1 MEKTVEQVSFF
12 KRAFVFCARVFR
24 FVFLLS
30 VVLSV
35 ILYFVAHTDMFQS
48 WAKMQ
53 LLQFSNDNL
62 RGKIDFGSLDIDI
75 YKGLSLNDLYVYADG
90 DTVVSCKSLSIHY
103 SIESLYFKTVS
114 LQSLILKEPRVKVL
128 RSNQDSIWNVEKIAK
143 PSNDTTQSE
152 PFDWFVAV
160 RDLQIQDGMFAL
172 VDSIYKGNQQ
182 KGNVD
187 YIHMVYDQL
196 QFRTAF
202 YGRPT
207 KREFTAAFH
216 TISLVERNSQF
227 KLNNLSGV
235 CKFDTNGVETYGLEV
250 VTPTT
255 EFTLIA
261 KWKKINFFALTNEML
276 FTAPFEAVIDAPKA
290 SAHDAR
296 FFIPPV
302 FIVGGDVTNLRG
314 KASGSLRNMDVD
326 YLEMATKQSKVSV
339 RGSLRNLDIIDKF
352 TYDVTM
358 ENSYGN
364 YDEARSYLPTVP
376 LPNLPFVGT
385 TTIRSARATG
395 SIRHADASFDGVAG
409 CGGFK
414 GEMGSNFDP
423 KKTLSYYLK
432 GTLTQFD
439 LHKTLPTI
447 EQTQNTVL
455 TGDVD
460 IKGSGVSINQLELS
474 LFADLSASTISGI
487 ALEGC
492 DIRLHAEK
500 GSQFF
505 LDTLA
510 VRFKQFSSGTIENS
524 IVQNELEK
532 GSSMFAN
539 GKILLRNPKN
549 PEYFL
554 DFRTTNLPLATL
566 TKSSYLPEYISTE
579 FRVNGNGFHPDSL
592 QARIT
597 GAKVPF
603 CYVNNTIINP
613 FVIDRCILSTIDGER
628 KLDFRSDYLSVL
640 VTGNYRFEP
649 LAAILQQQ
657 VADVLHFFESKS
669 NFVIDGKER
678 SDFDTLQVRSNL
690 LTEPTKASI
699 FVEIKPNIV
708 PILTTYTKAPIEEI
722 QGKVYITVESAN
734 SINTVN
740 ILPSSYLEKATIVTD
755 DDVLFLD
762 KIKFSSTIQSSP
774 LNRYEPI
781 SIVKSSLTSDSSIV
795 LGSMEFSHPKVSFAY
810 DNKKATYKA
819 STALSSI
826 GAFDIVGSIVTLPQS
841 YEFYVDSLDFDYQG
855 KAYWELLKPFQIH
868 LQNKI
873 FTIDSASIQRNQA
886 ETIRIAGSADLEQFY
901 NMTVDISSF
910 PLSQVPLFTN
920 DHALN
925 EVIKSLKGN
934 VNRLLLTLNKEYK
947 NPAVEV
953 VGSCSNLEF
962 NEVKLGNA
970 IIDMAYAENS
980 MTGIIDI
987 IPFMLKKDQKL
998 VEITVDT
1005 LPLSLNFSKGSAFLM
1020 EDKPIRMNA
1029 KVSKLPL
1036 AIASPFIPSVR
1047 NLTGVA
1053 NLNLDIRG
1061 DNYHDL
1067 QYTGLAKG
1075 HNVRFISVSNN
1086 MEYLAEASA
1095 RIKNN
1100 KVYLDTAIVRNNPLD
1115 LLNGRA
1121 DITGDITIKD
1131 LAIDSFNFDITSKQ
1145 IAILSDDSRS
1155 TALGM
1160 YGPFVVGSTKEPIKF
1175 YGTFEKPYLTG
1186 PVLVRYGNIVVVPKV
1201 KNLNAVTEF
1210 EYIILDSLMRS
1221 RDSVP
1226 LYKDTTLKNKKFNPI
1241 TTHNSNVKQENQ
1253 KVEKPKIDGAQK
1265 AFAELLS
1272 MDLNVDI
1279 VGDFTVTMDLTTPG
1293 MLIPTTL
1300 VAKIAPCKLNYK
1312 QENNIPQ
1319 LWGDMKL
1326 AQGSTYSFYRPF
1338 KAEGTLEFIGD
1349 MYNPVLKLK
1358 ASYNNSRYYNER
1370 NQKIDIVLEIT
1381 GTQEFPEIKFSYMID
1396 EVAGPGDDDRIKGD
1410 AIMLI
1415 LMGRTQRELGSQTAS
1430 AGTDIASSSFAAILS
1445 KLASD
1450 FLQGSNVIQSFDLQF
1465 QNGNTSIE
1473 NAQVQVGGNL
1483 ISNVN
1488 WRFSGTLAD
1497 LSTNS
1502 LITIEFPLAALINKE
1517 YFQNVVFQFIRSAN
1531 TVTSVNRLQKEWE
1544 LKLFIRKIF

>member
-1 MEKTVEQVSFF
+1 MDKTVEKVSFF

-35 ILYFVAHTDMFQS
+35 ILYFVAQTDMFQR
-48 WAKMQ
+48 WAKQQ
-53 LLQFSNDNL
+53 LLTIANDNL

-103 SIESLYFKTVS
+103 SIESLYFKTIS

-143 PSNDTTQSE
+143 PSTDTAKSE

-160 RDLQIQDGMFAL
+160 RDLQINDGMFAL

-196 QFRTAF
+196 QFRSAF

-207 KREFTAAFH
+207 QREFTLALH

-235 CKFDTNGVETYGLEV
+235 CKFDSTGVETYGLEV

-261 KWKKINFFALTNEML
+261 KWKNINFFALTNEML

-326 YLEMATKQSKVSV
+326 YLEMATKQSKVSI

-358 ENSYGN
+358 ENSFGN
-364 YDEARSYLPTVP
+364 YDEVRSYLPTVP
-376 LPNLPFVGT
+376 LPDLPFVGT
-385 TTIRSARATG
+385 TTIRFARATG

-439 LHKTLPTI
+439 LHKTLPTV
-447 EQTQNTVL
+447 EQTQNTIL
-455 TGDVD
+455 TGEVD
-460 IKGSGVSINQLELS
+460 IKGSGTSLDQLKLS
-474 LFADLSASTISGI
+474 MFADLSASTFGGI

-492 DIRLHAEK
+492 DIRMHSEK

-505 LDTLA
+505 VDTLA
-510 VRFKQFSSGTIENS
+510 VRFKQFSTETIDNR

-532 GSSMFAN
+532 GSSMFAS
-539 GKILLRNPKN
+539 GKILLRNSKN

-554 DFRTTNLPLATL
+554 DFKATNLPLATL
-566 TKSSYLPEYISTE
+566 TKSSMLPEYISSE
-579 FRVNGNGFHPDSL
+579 FKVNGSGFHPDSI
-592 QARIT
+592 QARVT
-597 GAKVPF
+597 GAKIPF
-603 CYVNNTIINP
+603 CYVNNTLINP
-613 FVIDRCILSTIDGER
+613 FEIQRFILSKIDGER

-640 VTGNYRFEP
+640 ITGNYRFEP
-649 LAAILQQQ
+649 LAAIFQQQ
-657 VADVLHFFESKS
+657 VADVMHFFESKS

-678 SDFDTLQVRSNL
+678 IEFDTLQVRPNL
-690 LTEPTKASI
+690 LTEPINASI
-699 FVEIKPNIV
+699 FVDVKPNIV

-722 QGKVYITVESAN
+722 QGKFYISVESKDN
-734 SINTVN
+734 INTVSV
-740 ILPSSYLEKATIVTD
+740 LPSTFLEKAIIVSE

-762 KIKFSSTIQSSP
+762 KIKFSTSIQSSP

-781 SIVKSSLTSDSSIV
+781 TIINATLSTDSSIV
-795 LGSMEFSHPKVSFAY
+795 LGSTEFSHPKVSFIYA
-810 DNKKATYKA
+810 DKKATYKA
-819 STALSSI
+819 STTLTNI

-841 YEFYVDSLDFDYQG
+841 YEFYIDSLDFDYQG
-855 KAYWELLKPFQIH
+855 KAYWELMKPFQIH
-868 LQNKI
+868 LENKI
-873 FTIDSASIQRNQA
+873 FTIDSAFLQRNQA

-920 DHALN
+920 DEALN
-925 EVIKSLKGN
+925 EIIKSLKGN
-934 VNRLLLTLNKEYK
+934 VNRLLLTLNKEFK

-970 IIDMAYAENS
+970 VIDMAYTENS

-987 IPFMLKKDQKL
+987 IPSMQRKDQKL

-1005 LPLSLNFSKGSAFLM
+1005 LPLNLNFSESNAFLL
-1020 EDKPIRMNA
+1020 EDKPVRMNA

-1053 NLNLDIRG
+1053 DLNLDIRG

-1075 HNVRFISVSNN
+1075 KNIRFVSVSNN
-1086 MEYLAEASA
+1086 MEYTADASA

-1100 KVYLDTAIVRNNPLD
+1100 KVYIDTAIVRNNPLD

-1160 YGPFVVGSTKEPIKF
+1160 YGPFVIGTTKEPIKF
-1175 YGTFEKPYLTG
+1175 YGTFEKPFLTG

-1210 EYIILDSLMRS
+1210 EYIVLDSMFRFQ
-1221 RDSVP
+1221 DSVP
-1226 LYKDTTLKNKKFNPI
+1226 IYKDTTIDQRKYKQITIKNPK
-1241 TTHNSNVKQENQ
+1241 TKQENQ
-1253 KVEKPKIDGAQK
+1253 KVEKPKIEGAQK
-1265 AFAELLS
+1265 AFAELLT
-1272 MDLNVDI
+1272 MDLNVEI
-1279 VGDFTVTMDLTTPG
+1279 VGAFTVTMDLTTPG

-1300 VAKIAPCKLNYK
+1300 VAKISPCELNYK
-1312 QENNIPQ
+1312 QENNIPK

-1326 AQGSTYSFYRPF
+1326 AKNSIYSFYKPF
-1338 KAEGTLEFIGD
+1338 EAEGVLEFTGD
-1349 MYNPVLKLK
+1349 MYNPVLSLK
-1358 ASYNNSRYYNER
+1358 ATLLTNRYYNER
-1370 NQKIDIVLEIT
+1370 NQNIDIILDIT
-1381 GTQEFPEIKFSYMID
+1381 GTQEFPEIKFSYIID
-1396 EVAGPGDDDRIKGD
+1396 GVKGQGEDDRIKGD

-1415 LMGRTQRELGSQTAS
+1415 LMGRTQRELGSQTAA

-1465 QNGNTSIE
+1465 QNGNTNLE

-1483 ISNVN
+1483 ISEFS

>member
-1 MEKTVEQVSFF
+1 MEKTVKEESFF
-12 KRAFVFCARVFR
+12 KSAFVFCARVFR
-24 FVFLLS
+24 FMFLLA

-35 ILYFVAHTDMFQS
+35 LLYFVVHTDMFQS
-48 WAKMQ
+48 WAKQQ
-53 LLQFSNDNL
+53 LLQFANDNL

-75 YKGLSLNDLYVYADG
+75 YKGLSLNDLHVFADG

-103 SIESLYFKTVS
+103 SIESLYFKTIS

-143 PSNDTTQSE
+143 PSTDTAKSE

-196 QFRTAF
+196 QFRSAF

-207 KREFTAAFH
+207 QREFTLALH
-216 TISLVERNSQF
+216 TISLVERNTQF
-227 KLNNLSGV
+227 KLTSLSGV
-235 CKFDTNGVETYGLEV
+235 CKFDSTGVETYGLEV

-261 KWKKINFFALTNEML
+261 KWKNINFFALTNEML

-326 YLEMATKQSKVSV
+326 YLEMATKQSNV
-339 RGSLRNLDIIDKF
+339 RVKGNLRNLDIIDKF

-358 ENSYGN
+358 DNSYGN
-364 YDEARSYLPTVP
+364 YDEVRSYLPTVP
-376 LPNLPFVGT
+376 LPDLPFVGT

-395 SIRHADASFDGVAG
+395 SIRHADANFDGVAS

-414 GEMGSNFDP
+414 GELGSNFDP
-423 KKTLSYYLK
+423 KKTLSYYIK

-447 EQTQNTVL
+447 EQMQNTVL
-455 TGDVD
+455 TGEVDV
-460 IKGSGVSINQLELS
+460 KGSGVSLDKMELS

-487 ALEGC
+487 ALDGC

-505 LDTLA
+505 LDTFA
-510 VRFKQFSSGTIENS
+510 VRFKQFSDGSIENP
-524 IVQNELEK
+524 IVKSELEK
-532 GSSMFAN
+532 GSTLYAN
-539 GKILLRNPKN
+539 GKILMRDSKN

-554 DFRTTNLPLATL
+554 NLKATSLPLARL
-566 TKSSYLPEYISTE
+566 TKSALLPEYISTE
-579 FRVNGNGFHPDSL
+579 FRVNGSGFHPDSI
-592 QARIT
+592 QARVT
-597 GAKVPF
+597 GAKIPF
-603 CYVNNTIINP
+603 CYVNNTLINP
-613 FVIDRCILSTIDGER
+613 FEIQRFILSKIDGER

-657 VADVLHFFESKS
+657 VADIMHFFESKS

-678 SDFDTLQVRSNL
+678 TEYDTLQVKSSL
-690 LTEPTKASI
+690 ITEPTKCFI
-699 FVEIKPNIV
+699 TVEIKPNIV

-722 QGKVYITVESAN
+722 QGKLYLEVESVN
-734 SINTVN
+734 NVNTVK
-740 ILPSSYLEKATIVTD
+740 ILPSTFLEKATIVSE
-755 DDVLFLD
+755 DDVFFLD
-762 KIKFSSTIQSSP
+762 KIKFSSTIQTTP

-781 SIVKSSLTSDSSIV
+781 TIVKASMSSDSSIV
-795 LGSMEFSHPKVSFAY
+795 LGSTEFSHPKVTFSY
-810 DNKKATYKA
+810 DNNKATYKA
-819 STALSSI
+819 STSITSI

-841 YEFYVDSLDFDYQG
+841 YEFYIDSLDFDYQG
-855 KAYWELLKPFQIH
+855 KAYWELIKPFQIH
-868 LQNKI
+868 LQDKI
-873 FTIDSASIQRNQA
+873 FTIDSASIQRNKA
-886 ETIRIAGSADLEQFY
+886 ETIRIAGSVDLEKFY

-920 DHALN
+920 DESLN
-925 EVIKSLKGN
+925 EIIKSLKGN
-934 VNRLLLTLNKEYK
+934 VNRLLLTLNKEFK

-962 NEVKLGNA
+962 NSVKLGNA

-987 IPFMLKKDQKL
+987 IPSLLRKDQKL

-1005 LPLSLNFSKGSAFLM
+1005 LPISLNFSEGSAFLM
-1020 EDKPIRMNA
+1020 EDKPISMNA

-1131 LAIDSFNFDITSKQ
+1131 LAIDSFNFDITTKQ

-1175 YGTFEKPYLTG
+1175 YGTFEKPFLTG
-1186 PVLVRYGNIVVVPKV
+1186 PVIVRYGNIVVVPKV

-1210 EYIILDSLMRS
+1210 EYIVLDSLFRFQ
-1221 RDSVP
+1221 DSVP
-1226 LYKDTTLKNKKFNPI
+1226 IYKDTTVDKRKFKPI
-1241 TTHNSNVKQENQ
+1241 TTQNSNTKQENQ
-1253 KVEKPKIDGAQK
+1253 KVEKPKIEGAQK

-1272 MDLNVDI
+1272 MDLNVEI
-1279 VGDFTVTMDLTTPG
+1279 VGAFTVTMDLTTPG

-1300 VAKIAPCKLNYK
+1300 VAKIAPCNLNYK

-1319 LWGDMKL
+1319 LWGTMKL

-1338 KAEGTLEFIGD
+1338 KAEGILEFNGD
-1349 MYNPVLKLK
+1349 MYNPALKLVTT
-1358 ASYNNSRYYNER
+1358 SSSSRYYNER
-1370 NQKIDIVLEIT
+1370 NQNIDIKLDIT
-1381 GTQEFPEIKFSYMID
+1381 GTQEFPEIKFSYKID
-1396 EVAGPGDDDRIKGD
+1396 DVDGPGDDDRIKGD

-1445 KLASD
+1445 KIASD

-1465 QNGNTSIE
+1465 QNGNTNIN

-1483 ISNVN
+1483 ISDVN

-1502 LITIEFPLAALINKE
+1502 LITIEFPLAALIDKE

>member
-12 KRAFVFCARVFR
+12 KRAFVLCARVFR

-35 ILYFVAHTDMFQS
+35 ILYFVAHTEMFQS
-48 WAKMQ
+48 WAKHQ
-53 LLQFSNDNL
+53 LLTIANDNL
-62 RGKIDFGSLDIDI
+62 RGKINFGSLDIDI
-75 YKGLSLNDLYVYADG
+75 YKGLSLNDLHVYADG
-90 DTVVSCKSLSIHY
+90 DTVVSCKSMSIHY
-103 SIESLYFKTVS
+103 SIESLYFKTIS

-143 PSNDTTQSE
+143 PSTDTTKSE
-152 PFDWFVAV
+152 PFDWFIAV

-196 QFRTAF
+196 QFRSAF

-207 KREFTAAFH
+207 QREFTLALH

-235 CKFDTNGVETYGLEV
+235 CKFDSTGVETYGLEV

-261 KWKKINFFALTNEML
+261 KWKNINFFALTNEML

-326 YLEMATKQSKVSV
+326 YLEMATKLSKVSV

-358 ENSYGN
+358 ENSFGN
-364 YDEARSYLPTVP
+364 YDEVRSYLPTVP

-395 SIRHADASFDGVAG
+395 SIRHADASFDGVAA

-432 GTLTQFD
+432 GSLTQFD
-439 LHKTLPTI
+439 LHKTLPTV
-447 EQTQNTVL
+447 EQTQNTIL
-455 TGDVD
+455 TGEVD
-460 IKGSGVSINQLELS
+460 IKGSGTSLNQLELS
-474 LFADLSASTISGI
+474 MFADLSASTIGGI

-492 DIRLHAEK
+492 DIRMHSEK

-505 LDTLA
+505 VDTLA
-510 VRFKQFSSGTIENS
+510 VRFKQLSTETIDNR

-532 GSSMFAN
+532 GSSMFAS
-539 GKILLRNPKN
+539 GKIFLRNSQN

-554 DFRTTNLPLATL
+554 DFKATNLPLATL
-566 TKSSYLPEYISTE
+566 TKSSMLPEYISSE
-579 FRVNGNGFHPDSL
+579 FKVNGSGFHPDSI
-592 QARIT
+592 QARVT
-597 GAKVPF
+597 AAKIPF
-603 CYVNNTIINP
+603 CYVNNTLINP
-613 FVIDRCILSTIDGER
+613 FEIQRCILSKIDGER

-657 VADVLHFFESKS
+657 VADVMHFFESKS
-669 NFVIDGKER
+669 NFVIDGTER
-678 SDFDTLQVRSNL
+678 SEFDTLQVRPNL
-690 LTEPTKASI
+690 LTEPMNASI
-699 FVEIKPNIV
+699 FVEVKPNIV
-708 PILTTYTKAPIEEI
+708 PIFTTFTKAPIEEI
-722 QGKVYITVESAN
+722 QGKFYISVESKDN
-734 SINTVN
+734 INTVSV
-740 ILPSSYLEKATIVTD
+740 LPSTFLEKATIVSE

-781 SIVKSSLTSDSSIV
+781 TIVNARMSTDSSIV
-795 LGSMEFSHPKVSFAY
+795 LGSTEFSHPKVSFAY
-810 DNKKATYKA
+810 ADKKATYKA
-819 STALSSI
+819 STALINI

-841 YEFYVDSLDFDYQG
+841 YEFYIDSLDFDYQG
-855 KAYWELLKPFQIH
+855 KAYWELMKPFQIH
-868 LQNKI
+868 LENRI
-873 FTIDSASIQRNQA
+873 FTIDSASLQRNQA

-910 PLSQVPLFTN
+910 PLSQIPLFTN
-920 DHALN
+920 DEALN
-925 EVIKSLKGN
+925 EIIKSLKGN
-934 VNRLLLTLNKEYK
+934 VNRLLLTLNKEFK
-947 NPAVEV
+947 NPSVEV

-970 IIDMAYAENS
+970 VIDMAYAESS

-987 IPFMLKKDQKL
+987 IPSMQRKDQKL
-998 VEITVDT
+998 VEITIDT
-1005 LPLSLNFSKGSAFLM
+1005 LPLNLNFSESNAFLL
-1020 EDKPIRMNA
+1020 ENKPVRMNA

-1047 NLTGVA
+1047 NLTGIA
-1053 NLNLDIRG
+1053 NLNLEIRG

-1075 HNVRFISVSNN
+1075 QNIRFVSVSNN
-1086 MEYLAEASA
+1086 MEYLADASA

-1100 KVYLDTAIVRNNPLD
+1100 KVYIDTAIVRNNPLD

-1160 YGPFVVGSTKEPIKF
+1160 YGPFVIGTTKEPIKF
-1175 YGTFEKPYLTG
+1175 YGTFEKPFLTG
-1186 PVLVRYGNIVVVPKV
+1186 PVIVRYGNIVVVPKV

-1210 EYIILDSLMRS
+1210 EYIVLDSMFRFQ
-1221 RDSVP
+1221 DSVP
-1226 LYKDTTLKNKKFNPI
+1226 IYKDTTIDKRKFKQI
-1241 TTHNSNVKQENQ
+1241 TIQHSNTKQENQ
-1253 KVEKPKIDGAQK
+1253 KVEKPKIEGAQK
-1265 AFAELLS
+1265 AFAEVLS

-1319 LWGDMKL
+1319 LWGTMKL
-1326 AQGSTYSFYRPF
+1326 AENSIYSFYKPF
-1338 KAEGTLEFIGD
+1338 IANGTLEFKGD
-1349 MYNPVLKLK
+1349 MYNPALNLIAK
-1358 ASYNNSRYYNER
+1358 NTGTRYYNER
-1370 NQKIDIVLEIT
+1370 NQQFRIQMDIT
-1381 GTQEFPEIKFSYMID
+1381 GTQEFPEIVFSLNID
-1396 EVAGPGDDDRIKGD
+1396 GQDQIGEQDKIKGD
-1410 AIMLI
+1410 AIMMI

-1465 QNGNTSIE
+1465 QNGNTSID

-1483 ISNVN
+1483 ISDVN